1 MVHFDRVVKGNLS
14 SRGEF
19 KGVEGL
25 SQEELFL
32 WFPIKK
38 FVVGEPYEG
47 MVLIDIGMAQK
58 QVSVSLFEEPPE
70 CRPIEGGVDRE
81 NGVVDV
87 LADVKGTVEL
97 NAGRMEKGF
106 EAQR

>member
-38 FVVGEPYEG
+38 FVVGEPFEG
-47 MVLIDIGMAQK
+47 VVLIDIGMAQK

-70 CRPIEGGVDRE
+70 CRPIEGGVDR
-81 NGVVDV
+81 
-87 LADVKGTVEL
+87 DVKEAVEL